1 MKIEF
6 SGDIIELTVD
16 DLQHCAAF
24 WDFPN
29 KLAEPIKNGERKA
42 FAYKIGDSFVGGC
55 ALSVNEDGYGHFSYF
70 SVAPDFR
77 GKGIGSGLIDFAEHY
92 FKGKGI
98 CKMRL
103 HVDRDNSDA
112 IRLYE
117 RKGFVYECDATP
129 ERIAMIKTL

>member
-6 SGDIIELTVD
+6 SGDIIELTVG

-29 KLAEPIKNGERKA
+29 KLAEPIKNGDRKV
-42 FAYKIGDSFVGGC
+42 FAYKIYDSLVGGC
-55 ALSVNEDGYGHFSYF
+55 ALSFNEDGYGHFSYF

-77 GKGIGSGLIDFAEHY
+77 RKGIGSSLINFAEKY
-92 FKGKGI
+92 FKEKGI
-98 CKMRL
+98 NKMHL

-117 RKGFVYECDATP
+117 RKGFIYECDATP

>member
-1 MKIEF
+1 MKKEF
-6 SGDIIELTVD
+6 SVDIIELTVGD
-16 DLQHCAAF
+16 FQHCAAF

-42 FAYKIGDSFVGGC
+42 FAYKIGDSLVGGC

-77 GKGIGSGLIDFAEHY
+77 GKGIGSSLTDFAENY
-92 FKGKGI
+92 FKGRDI

-129 ERIAMIKTL
+129 DRVAMIKML